1 MIEPRYIGYVRVST
15 VEQNEAR
22 QLKALDDFGKPM
34 YRIFIDKCSG
44 KNTDRPQ
51 FQKMLAFVQAGD
63 VIVVSEYSR
72 FARSTVDLLQV
83 VGKLQKIG
91 VSVISLKEQLD
102 TTTKMGKFM
111 LTVLAGLAELERE
124 TIRER
129 QREGIEIAK
138 AQGKYKGRQAREID
152 VDKFRHECELWRAGK
167 QSRETTMEHMGMK
180 QGTFYLKVKEFGF

>member
-1 MIEPRYIGYVRVST
+1 MIETRYIGYVRVST

-34 YRIFIDKCSG
+34 HRIFVDKCSG

-51 FQKMLAFVQAGD
+51 FQEMLAFVQAGD

-72 FARSTVDLLQV
+72 FARSTVDLLQTV
-83 VGKLQKIG
+83 DKLQKMG

-111 LTVLAGLAELERE
+111 LTILASVAELERE
-124 TIRER
+124 TILER
-129 QREGIEIAK
+129 QHEGIEIAK
-138 AQGKYKGRQAREID
+138 AQGKYKGRKAREID
-152 VDKFRHECELWRAGK
+152 VDVFRHECELWRAGK
-167 QSRETTMEHMGMK
+167 QTAQETAEKTGYKRAM
-180 QGTFYLKVKEFGF
+180 FYRKVKELGL